1 WWLWGLVHVGFL
13 TGARNR
19 VTVVINWGWSFFAQ
33 HSGIRLITGR
43 D

>member
-1 WWLWGLVHVGFL
+1 MAVGLVHVGFL

-19 VTVVINWGWSFFAQ
+19 VTVVINWGWNFFAQ